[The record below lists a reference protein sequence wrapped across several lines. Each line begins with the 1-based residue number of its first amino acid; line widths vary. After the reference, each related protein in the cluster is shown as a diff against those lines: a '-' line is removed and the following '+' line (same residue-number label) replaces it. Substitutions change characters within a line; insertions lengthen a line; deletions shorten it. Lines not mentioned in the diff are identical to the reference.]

1 MKNKN
6 STLIREEKKPEILE
20 KVPIRWTIDK
30 EKTRLINCGVEA
42 TIRYRPNIGTDRRV
56 SSRSF
61 KFTDEELEAIKIKNP
76 DNNERYDKVALT
88 RAIARNAQDK
98 FRQEIDQKL
107 LDCYHE
113 KDLDATIAL
122 FEDSRELSYLLRGY
136 AYYEAKM
143 LKMRAF

>member
-1 MKNKN
+1 MKNKKR
-6 STLIREEKKPEILE
+6 TLIREEEKPEILE

-30 EKTRLINCGVEA
+30 EKTRLLDKGVEA
-42 TIRYRPNIGTDRRV
+42 VIRYRPNIGTDRRV

-76 DNNERYDKVALT
+76 DDNERYNKVALV

-107 LDCYHE
+107 LDCYHK

-122 FEDSRELSYLLRGY
+122 FEDSRELSYLLRGF

-143 LKMRAF
+143 LKMRAL